1 MVKALKKLITMLKNN
16 IGKVFIIQFLLN
28 TLSIFYVILSN
39 KTSLLFIVMFTIS
52 LLIEI
57 AGILYLV
64 FLAVKTGID
73 INITNHTTNNKSF
86 FLDSAKKENDK

>member
-1 MVKALKKLITMLKNN
+1 MIKLITMLKNN
-16 IGKVFIIQFLLN
+16 IDKVFIVQFILN

-39 KTSLLFIVMFTIS
+39 KTNFLFIVMFTIS

-64 FLAVKTGID
+64 FLAVKTGIY
-73 INITNHTTNNKSF
+73 INITNQTTNNKSF
-86 FLDSAKKENDK
+86 FLDSAKIEDDK